1 MFMLTIRT
9 LFRNYGQRPLNYGMI
24 AVACSLFLL
33 STAVSI
39 RSALMYPTEKC
50 PEQEYRKQE
59 MVVNVARLYKGFISM
74 GPTLPGG
81 PEEYFAFSPSSGD
94 PLFLIKSCLYNT
106 QTVILD
112 AVVVSLRST
121 FPVVVG
127 LSRHIRSTG
136 HGSSGITWQ

>member
-24 AVACSLFLL
+24 AVAWSIFLL

-39 RSALMYPTEKC
+39 RSVLMCPTMRCFKRG
-50 PEQEYRKQE
+50 YRKQE
-59 MVVNVARLYKGFISM
+59 MVVNVARLYRGFISK
-74 GPTLPGG
+74 GPALPGG

-106 QTVILD
+106 QTVVLD

-121 FPVVVG
+121 FQVVAG
-127 LSRHIRSTG
+127 SLRHIRSTG
-136 HGSSGITWQ
+136 HG